1 MIPIQ
6 NHLLKSKQ
14 GQMQMTQLMQ
24 TGHEYTQIQC
34 LLIVDTMSIITVAT
48 VQKKEVISPYGYS
61 IMSVSF
67 SDNNPSSC

>member
-1 MIPIQ
+1 
-6 NHLLKSKQ
+6 
-14 GQMQMTQLMQ
+14 MTQLMQ

-61 IMSVSF
+61 IMRLRLKPS
-67 SDNNPSSC
+67 NNNN